1 MPTYTEENFE
11 DHIEAHLNRSGYRS
25 RQPTLYDKD
34 LCLIPSEMLRFIRD
48 TQLEEY
54 QRLEP
59 QYGEDTPVKLLNR
72 VSKEIE
78 RRGVLDV
85 LRKGVIDRGC
95 RFNLTYFQPS
105 SGMNPD
111 HGRLYAQN
119 RFSLVRQLKYSQR
132 NEKSV
137 DMALF
142 LNGLPLV
149 TMELKEQS
157 HRSDGDRCGETVPD
171 GSGSERAVV
180 PIPAV
185 SGSLCGGGNEKVS
198 MTTRLARGRDTV
210 LSV

>member
-1 MPTYTEENFE
+1 M
-11 DHIEAHLNRSGYRS
+11 
-25 RQPTLYDKD
+25 
-34 LCLIPSEMLRFIRD
+34 
-48 TQLEEY
+48 Y
-54 QRLEP
+54 QRLEI
-59 QYGEDTPVKLLNR
+59 QYKRETPSKLLDR

-95 RFNLTYFQPS
+95 RFNLTYFRPS
-105 SGMNPD
+105 SGMNPN
-111 HGRLYAQN
+111 HRRLYAQN

-149 TMELKEQS
+149 TMELKNSLTGQTVTDAEKQY
-157 HRSDGDRCGETVPD
+157 RTDR
-171 GSGSERAVV
+171 GSERAVV
-180 PIPAV
+180 PIQAV
-185 SGSLCGGGNEKVS
+185 PGSLCGGGRKGFDDDPI
-198 MTTRLARGRDTV
+198 AGRRDAV

>member
-1 MPTYTEENFE
+1 MPTYQEEDFE
-11 DHIEAHLNRSGYRS
+11 DHIEAHLNRSRYRS
-25 RQPTLYDKD
+25 RQPATYNRN
-34 LCLIPSEMLRFIRD
+34 LCLIPGETLRFIQE
-48 TQLEEY
+48 TQLNEY
-54 QRLEP
+54 QRLEI
-59 QYGEDTPVKLLNR
+59 QYGRDTPTKLLNR

-95 RFNLTYFQPS
+95 RFNLTYFRPS

-111 HGRLYAQN
+111 HQRLYAQN
-119 RFSLVRQLKYSQR
+119 RFSLVRQLKYSQK

-149 TMELKEQS
+149 TMELKNSLTGQS
-157 HRSDGDRCGETVPD
+157 GDRCGETVPD

-185 SGSLCGGGNEKVS
+185 SGSLCGGQRKGFDDNPV
-198 MTTRLARGRDTV
+198 ARGRDTV